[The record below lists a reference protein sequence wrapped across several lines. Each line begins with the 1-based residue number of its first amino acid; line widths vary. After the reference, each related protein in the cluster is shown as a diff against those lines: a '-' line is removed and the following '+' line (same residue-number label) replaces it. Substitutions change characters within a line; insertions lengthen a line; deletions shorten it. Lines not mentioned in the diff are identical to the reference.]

1 MLSPSAHTL
10 RALSPRAVS
19 ITPEQPKPGLRRCLG
34 PLAVTAQAVGTVG
47 LTLTAVTNIP
57 QVAAGAG
64 HSTALCYAA
73 AFVVILLVSE
83 TLVLFQ
89 HQNPGA
95 DGIAGY
101 VQLSFGRRLGQLG
114 SWILLLGYGATL
126 VACLAF
132 LGFYLNRLLLH
143 LGLPLAPGLCVL
155 LGGLLCLELARRDVR
170 LSTRTMLV
178 TETISVLIVLGLCL
192 QVLQHGGVRAD
203 LAALNP
209 AGDTIAQLRS
219 GLMAAVLSFIGFESA
234 ATLGAESLQPQRAVP
249 QALRQAVLLAGAVFL
264 IWAVVLSEGLS
275 WLAPQQRSGL
285 DPVSLLADQLGQGGA
300 GNLIKLGALLCLL
313 GTCIGCLT
321 ALGRVTFALA
331 EQRVLPAALAM
342 VHPRFRTPDV
352 ALWSL
357 GLPSVLLASGAV
369 ASGMGSS
376 TLYNQFGS
384 FSVLGF
390 LLIYGLVAA
399 GSLVRPIVGIS
410 RKRRLLVGGAAL
422 IALTALSGAFLSGL
436 ISSQQPLVLLFVLLL
451 GAGAALVLRS
461 PADQAPV

>member
-1 MLSPSAHTL
+1 
-10 RALSPRAVS
+10 
-19 ITPEQPKPGLRRCLG
+19 
-34 PLAVTAQAVGTVG
+34 
-47 LTLTAVTNIP
+47 
-57 QVAAGAG
+57 
-64 HSTALCYAA
+64 
-73 AFVVILLVSE
+73 
-83 TLVLFQ
+83 
-89 HQNPGA
+89 
-95 DGIAGY
+95 
-101 VQLSFGRRLGQLG
+101 
-114 SWILLLGYGATL
+114 
-126 VACLAF
+126 
-132 LGFYLNRLLLH
+132 
-143 LGLPLAPGLCVL
+143 
-155 LGGLLCLELARRDVR
+155 
-170 LSTRTMLV
+170 MLV

-192 QVLQHGGVRAD
+192 QVLHHGGVRAD

-209 AGDTIAQLRS
+209 AGDTVALLRS

-234 ATLGAESLQPQRAVP
+234 ATLGAESLEPQRAVP
-249 QALRQAVLLAGAVFL
+249 QALRQAVLLAGTLFL
-264 IWAVVLSEGLS
+264 IWAVVLTEGLS

-331 EQRVLPAALAM
+331 EQRVLPTALAM
-342 VHPRFRTPDV
+342 VHPRFRTPDL
-352 ALWSL
+352 AIWSL

-369 ASGMGSS
+369 ASGMSSS

-399 GSLVRPIVGIS
+399 GTLMRPIEGIS
-410 RKRRLLVGGAAL
+410 RQRRLLVGGAAL
-422 IALTALSGAFLSGL
+422 MALTALSGAFLSGL
-436 ISSQQPLVLLFVLLL
+436 IGSQQPLLLLFLLLL

>member
-1 MLSPSAHTL
+1 LSLTS
-10 RALSPRAVS
+10 
-19 ITPEQPKPGLRRCLG
+19 EQERPGLRRCLG

-47 LTLTAVTNIP
+47 LTLTAVINIP

-73 AFVVILLVSE
+73 AFAVILLVSE

-89 HQNPGA
+89 HQNAGA
-95 DGIAGY
+95 EGIAGY
-101 VQLSFGRRLGQLG
+101 VRCSLGVRLGQLG
-114 SWILLLGYGATL
+114 TWTLLLGYGATL

-132 LGFYLNRLLLH
+132 LGFYLHHLLLH
-143 LGLPLAPGLCVL
+143 LGLVLAPALCVL

-178 TETISVLIVLGLCL
+178 TESISVLIVLGLCL

-209 AGDTIAQLRS
+209 AGDSLEQLRS

-234 ATLGAESLQPQRAVP
+234 ATLGAESLRPQRAVP
-249 QALRQAVLLAGAVFL
+249 QALRRAVLLAGGLFL
-264 IWAVVLSEGLS
+264 VWAVVLSEGLS
-275 WLAPQQRSGL
+275 WLAPQQRNGL
-285 DPVSLLADQLGQGGA
+285 DPISLLADQLGQGGA
-300 GNLIKLGALLCLL
+300 GDLIKLGALLCLL

-331 EQRVLPAALAM
+331 QQQVLPAALAL

-369 ASGMGSS
+369 ARGMSSS
-376 TLYNQFGS
+376 TVFNQFGA

-390 LLIYGLVAA
+390 LLVYGLVAA
-399 GSLVRPIVGIS
+399 GSLRRPLRGIS
-410 RKRRLLVGGAAL
+410 RRRRLLVGGSAAAAL
-422 IALTALSGAFLSGL
+422 LSLSGAFLSGL
-436 ISSQQPLVLLFVLLL
+436 MVDQQSVLILFLLL
-451 GAGAALVLRS
+451 LALGTALVLRS
-461 PADQAPV
+461 PRDQPSV

>member
-1 MLSPSAHTL
+1 M
-10 RALSPRAVS
+10 S

-34 PLAVTAQAVGTVG
+34 PLSVTAQAVGTVG
-47 LTLTAVTNIP
+47 LTLTAVINIP
-57 QVAAGAG
+57 QVAAEAG

-73 AFVVILLVSE
+73 AFIVILLVSE

-132 LGFYLNRLLLH
+132 LGFYLNHLLLH
-143 LGLPLAPGLCVL
+143 LGLPLAPALCVL
-155 LGGLLCLELARRDVR
+155 LGGLLCLELARREVR
-170 LSTRTMLV
+170 LSTGTMLV
-178 TETISVLIVLGLCL
+178 TETISVLIILGLCL

-209 AGDTIAQLRS
+209 AGDTVALLRS

-234 ATLGAESLQPQRAVP
+234 ATLGAESLEPQRAVP
-249 QALRQAVLLAGAVFL
+249 QALRQAVLLAGMLFL
-264 IWAVVLSEGLS
+264 IWAVVLTEGLN

-331 EQRVLPAALAM
+331 EQRVLPTALAM

-352 ALWSL
+352 AIWSL

-369 ASGMGSS
+369 ASGMNSS

-399 GSLVRPIVGIS
+399 GTLMRPIEGIS
-410 RKRRLLVGGAAL
+410 RQRRLLVGGAAL
-422 IALTALSGAFLSGL
+422 MALTALSGAFLSGL
-436 ISSQQPLVLLFVLLL
+436 IGSQQPLLLLFLLLL

>member
-1 MLSPSAHTL
+1 M
-10 RALSPRAVS
+10 S
-19 ITPEQPKPGLRRCLG
+19 ITPEDASPGLRRCLG

-47 LTLTAVTNIP
+47 LTLTAVINIP
-57 QVAAGAG
+57 QVVAGAG
-64 HSTALCYAA
+64 HSTALCYAS
-73 AFVVILLVSE
+73 AFAVILLVSE
-83 TLVLFQ
+83 TLVLYQ
-89 HQNPGA
+89 HQHAGA

-101 VQLSFGRRLGQLG
+101 VQCSLGIRLGRLG
-114 SWILLLGYGATL
+114 TWTLLLGYGATL

-178 TETISVLIVLGLCL
+178 TESLSALIVLGLCL

-209 AGDTIAQLRS
+209 VGDTPAQLRS

-234 ATLGAESLQPQRAVP
+234 ATLGAESVRPERAVP
-249 QALRQAVLLAGAVFL
+249 QALRRAVLLAGGLFL
-264 IWAVVLSEGLS
+264 VWAVVLSEGLS
-275 WLAPQQRSGL
+275 WLSPQQRHGL
-285 DPVSLLADQLGQGGA
+285 DPISQLADQLGQTGA
-300 GNLIKLGALLCLL
+300 GDLIKLGALLCLL

-321 ALGRVTFALA
+321 ALGRVSFALA
-331 EQRVLPAALAM
+331 EQQVLPAALAL

-369 ASGMGSS
+369 SVGLSSS
-376 TLYNQFGS
+376 TVFNQFGS

-390 LLIYGLVAA
+390 LLIYGMVAA
-399 GSLVRPIVGIS
+399 GSLLRPLKGFN
-410 RKRRLLVGGAAL
+410 RRRRLLVGG
-422 IALTALSGAFLSGL
+422 TALVALLALSAAFVSGL
-436 ISSQQPLVLLFVLLL
+436 MVDQQPVLLL
-451 GAGAALVLRS
+451 FLLLLAVGAVLVQRS
-461 PADQAPV
+461 PADQLPV